1 VAIDTDDVELLKT
14 LVRVAGLDFT
24 GANSLALCW
33 AAVEGSLEV
42 AKFLVDEMHLPI
54 MADASKPDERPL
66 LHAAESCRPNAA
78 RVFEFLLSRGAVD
91 QANAYNQ
98 SLVRG
103 AKMPVL
109 QCLAAMPDARA
120 VVEVHGGFSELGLRC
135 CALPELTHALE
146 RMIGQGFEANDE
158 AFRTACQCGNAAAL
172 RILLKHGQP
181 ARGLLREAL
190 AAFAGALEC
199 VDALLAHD
207 PSLFDS
213 SSGDLGTAIERG
225 LVDVVQRLM
234 AHGADVRS
242 VLPGGLVWPLHCAA
256 RAQRNIVQ
264 MLELLVPLSADVN
277 VRDADDATPLLVLLS
292 RSRSDETAIVEAA
305 ALLIKAGAD
314 VGVRGEFGETALHL
328 ACNNF
333 ASPDLL
339 KLLLES
345 GADVNVED
353 DDDKTPFFSHCFT
366 GTVRRDELF
375 LRMLLDAGAEP
386 DFSAHQLAKYGR
398 WECLQLLADLDL
410 DIDTFHEGLTPLFFA
425 AEAGMLEC
433 VKWLVSVHGV
443 DVNRHHRGR
452 TPLMFACR
460 ENHIDVALFLVAAG
474 ADMNRRAP
482 GGVSALTCAVE
493 RGHADMVRALMAA
506 GASAATAARVPSV
519 MSLAV
524 RSGSI
529 FTVCALL
536 AAGVDADND
545 KHVLE
550 ALFDPNPSCEAH
562 NALYVFELFCVLDKI
577 SVCVPRTAASFA
589 RNSALRF
596 GLSVVDGDRI
606 KLAPDSK
613 SKAARRVASM
623 LDHVREWKLHLVN
636 PRATEICFALQNLQL
651 PALQL
656 LMIVDEACCLSS
668 FVTDHH
674 KWTMITT
681 IKHFSRRD
689 LKKSPCA
696 ETLSLCFALFVA
708 RDDMHFTTHI
718 EFPRSLCD

>member
-1 VAIDTDDVELLKT
+1 VQCVLQGDDVDPIVRRVCEGRVAKMNVDNVESSDEIMALIEDWQSGKEPRDLLRLQLSAHGGSTLVKVAIDTDNVELLKT
-14 LVRVAGLDFT
+14 LARVAGLDFT
-24 GANSLALCW
+24 GANALALCW

-42 AKFLVDEMHLPI
+42 AKFLVDEIQLPI
-54 MADASKPDERPL
+54 MADAPDERPL
-66 LHAAESCRPNAA
+66 MYAAGSCRPNAA

-91 QANAYNQ
+91 QASSHQ
-98 SLVRG
+98 RSLVRG
-103 AKMPVL
+103 ATTAVL

-120 VVEVHGGFSELGLRC
+120 AVEVHGGFSELGLRC
-135 CALPELTHALE
+135 CASPELTHALE
-146 RMIGQGFEANDE
+146 RMIGQGFDANGE

-190 AAFAGALEC
+190 SAVAGALEC

-207 PSLFDS
+207 PSLFDT

-234 AHGADVRS
+234 ARGADVRS

-256 RAQRNIVQ
+256 RAQRNVVQ
-264 MLELLVPLSADVN
+264 MMELIVPLSADVN
-277 VRDADDATPLLVLLS
+277 VRDADGATALLVLLS
-292 RSRSDETAIVEAA
+292 RFRSDEAAIVEAA

-314 VGVRGEFGETALHL
+314 VGVRGDEFGETALHL
-328 ACNNF
+328 ACANF
-333 ASPDLL
+333 TSPDLL

-353 DDDKTPFFSHCFT
+353 DDGKTPFFSHCFT

-386 DFSAHQLAKYGR
+386 VFSAHQLAKYGR
-398 WECLQLLADLDL
+398 WECLQLLADRDL
-410 DIDTFHEGLTPLFFA
+410 DIDTYDEGLTPLFFA
-425 AEAGMLEC
+425 AEAGMFEC

-452 TPLMFACR
+452 TPLMFASR
-460 ENHIDVALFLVAAG
+460 ENHVDVARFLVAAG
-474 ADMNRRAP
+474 ADTNRRAP
-482 GGVSALTCAVE
+482 GGVSALTCAVQ
-493 RGHADMVRALMAA
+493 RGHADMVRVLLAA

-536 AAGVDADND
+536 AAGVDCDND
-545 KHVLE
+545 KHVLA

-577 SVCVPRTAASFA
+577 SVRVPRTAASFV
-589 RNSALRF
+589 RKSALRF
-596 GLSVVDGDRI
+596 GSASSTATASGWRRT
-606 KLAPDSK
+606 AR
-613 SKAARRVASM
+613 ARRRDESRACSITCASGSCT
-623 LDHVREWKLHLVN
+623 W
-636 PRATEICFALQNLQL
+636 
-651 PALQL
+651 
-656 LMIVDEACCLSS
+656 
-668 FVTDHH
+668 
-674 KWTMITT
+674 
-681 IKHFSRRD
+681 
-689 LKKSPCA
+689 
-696 ETLSLCFALFVA
+696 
-708 RDDMHFTTHI
+708 
-718 EFPRSLCD
+718 